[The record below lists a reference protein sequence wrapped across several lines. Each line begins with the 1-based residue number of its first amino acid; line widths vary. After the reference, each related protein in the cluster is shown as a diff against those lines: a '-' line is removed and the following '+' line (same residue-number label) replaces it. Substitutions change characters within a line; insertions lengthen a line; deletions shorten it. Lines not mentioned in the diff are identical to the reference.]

1 MTDRQE
7 RYVTSRRPLQ
17 IPNELLAQLEARRA
31 ARDRLVQAAVNALP
45 ALAKHAPELANAL
58 EAAIQAYAPGA
69 LKGDGTKGVS
79 RNAITEGGQLN
90 APTMRRTSDTSTS
103 VNDAD

>member
-1 MTDRQE
+1 MTERQE

-45 ALAKHAPELANAL
+45 TLAEHAPELANAL
-58 EAAIQAYAPGA
+58 EAAIQAYAPAA
-69 LKGDGTKGVS
+69 LKGDSQPRRHRMGVS
-79 RNAITEGGQLN
+79 RNA
-90 APTMRRTSDTSTS
+90 PTKDTPTSTS
-103 VNDAD
+103 VNDGE